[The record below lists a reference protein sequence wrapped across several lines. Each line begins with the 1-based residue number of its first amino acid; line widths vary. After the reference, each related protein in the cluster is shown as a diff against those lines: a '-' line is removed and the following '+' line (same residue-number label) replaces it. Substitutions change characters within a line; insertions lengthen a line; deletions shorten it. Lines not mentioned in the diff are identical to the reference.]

1 MKPQKK
7 RRRNQRRKTR
17 NQKIV
22 RAKMSFMTKIIKMKT
37 KQIDLKIM
45 IIIKIGKNRVMIYKI
60 VN

>member
-22 RAKMSFMTKIIKMKT
+22 RTKMSFMTKIIKMKT

>member
-7 RRRNQRRKTR
+7 RRRNQRRKIR

-22 RAKMSFMTKIIKMKT
+22 RVKMSFMTKIIKMKT

>member
-17 NQKIV
+17 NLKIV
-22 RAKMSFMTKIIKMKT
+22 RTKMSFMTKIIKMKT